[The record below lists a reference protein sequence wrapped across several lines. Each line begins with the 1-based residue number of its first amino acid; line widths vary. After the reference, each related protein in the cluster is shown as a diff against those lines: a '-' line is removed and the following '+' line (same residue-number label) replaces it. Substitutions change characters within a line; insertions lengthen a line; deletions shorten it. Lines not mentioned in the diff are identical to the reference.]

1 MSEGCIQMGPDS
13 QSGAEGAT
21 KAAQSRQSPDLDDD
35 DLYSASPAPAR
46 TQPSRRI
53 NPLSAQTPYF
63 HIMPRP
69 RPAAVRGAVRIL
81 ETFYRNSNYESF
93 L

>member
-1 MSEGCIQMGPDS
+1 MGPDS

-21 KAAQSRQSPDLDDD
+21 KAAQSRLSPDLDAD
-35 DLYSASPAPAR
+35 DLYSAR

-53 NPLSAQTPYF
+53 NPLSAQTRYF
-63 HIMPRP
+63 HIMTRPRP
-69 RPAAVRGAVRIL
+69 RPAVRGVVRIL